1 MNIDVDGVSEKYLN
15 TALKGDVTK
24 IDYNGYTYTNVVV
37 VVILKH
43 LVTKD
48 KFQLMIL
55 I

>member
-1 MNIDVDGVSEKYLN
+1 MWMVSVFQKISN

-48 KFQLMIL
+48 KFQVNDL